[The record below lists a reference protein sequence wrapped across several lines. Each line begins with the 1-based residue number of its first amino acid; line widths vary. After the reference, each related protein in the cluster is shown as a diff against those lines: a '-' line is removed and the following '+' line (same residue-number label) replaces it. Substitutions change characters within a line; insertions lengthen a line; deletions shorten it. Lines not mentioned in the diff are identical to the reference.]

1 MHGVLHG
8 GLRDAQAH
16 LNRMLAER
24 DLGRN
29 IRSSRQTLG
38 QYLEHWLDIS
48 ARPRLRP
55 KSYRDY
61 SSLLTRYICPRLG
74 ARPLGEL
81 SAAEIQTLYSEL
93 LDRGLSARTIRYIA
107 PLPRYLSDR
116 HGPDDRTEFIGAT
129 HRPLSVE
136 LQANAGILSRLT
148 GVPSV
153 ERFFGGNRAS
163 TPFIPG
169 EPWSVRD
176 QPYIRSIPEN
186 EPGSAITNAN
196 IGGARYYSANLSVAK
211 VLWGRALVPRAIGD
225 QDFLENLDGAFASSQ
240 GELSDYYFDRN
251 PKVSGIRS
259 DARIIATELTTLKN
273 SLSIL
278 TTSLGSEPQVKSR
291 LVAVRGSVTIAA
303 LTTHAIASGKV
314 NETSLFVHL
323 EVPSIEKGIG
333 RLTSKLSVSWIRKFG
348 QWDKWKG
355 CS

>member
-1 MHGVLHG
+1 MARKTGQIIRRGSSIWLVRIYIGRDPDTRKRVYIAKSIHG

-196 IGGARYYSANLSVAK
+196 IGGARYINALFSVCVGLNFGRSLYINGFWSPHTSRTEFCGQTFFGALSSVDPDANNSSVRTRQCGQGTDTPQGSCDGSSGFPSFFCK
-211 VLWGRALVPRAIGD
+211 TICGR
-225 QDFLENLDGAFASSQ
+225 
-240 GELSDYYFDRN
+240 
-251 PKVSGIRS
+251 
-259 DARIIATELTTLKN
+259 
-273 SLSIL
+273 
-278 TTSLGSEPQVKSR
+278 
-291 LVAVRGSVTIAA
+291 
-303 LTTHAIASGKV
+303 
-314 NETSLFVHL
+314 
-323 EVPSIEKGIG
+323 PSIG
-333 RLTSKLSVSWIRKFG
+333 RRR
-348 QWDKWKG
+348 
-355 CS
+355 

>member
-1 MHGVLHG
+1 MARKTGQIIRRGSSIWLVRIYIGRDPDTRKRVYIAKSIHG

-196 IGGARYYSANLSVAK
+196 IGGARYIPQTYPLLRYCGVVRWCLALLVTRISLKTWTAHSQAAK
-211 VLWGRALVPRAIGD
+211 
-225 QDFLENLDGAFASSQ
+225 ENYQ
-240 GELSDYYFDRN
+240 
-251 PKVSGIRS
+251 
-259 DARIIATELTTLKN
+259 TT
-273 SLSIL
+273 IL
-278 TTSLGSEPQVKSR
+278 TAIQRYPGLDRMLVSLPQ
-291 LVAVRGSVTIAA
+291 
-303 LTTHAIASGKV
+303 
-314 NETSLFVHL
+314 N
-323 EVPSIEKGIG
+323 
-333 RLTSKLSVSWIRKFG
+333 
-348 QWDKWKG
+348 
-355 CS
+355 